1 MICAFLMNRVSLS
14 IWYWVSQTSQKRRFM
29 EFSTSGGSLGLRL
42 NVTYLEGLFYLFY
55 FTEGLENIE
64 LYLYKGEIVIFE
76 LPFILTL

>member
-1 MICAFLMNRVSLS
+1 
-14 IWYWVSQTSQKRRFM
+14 M